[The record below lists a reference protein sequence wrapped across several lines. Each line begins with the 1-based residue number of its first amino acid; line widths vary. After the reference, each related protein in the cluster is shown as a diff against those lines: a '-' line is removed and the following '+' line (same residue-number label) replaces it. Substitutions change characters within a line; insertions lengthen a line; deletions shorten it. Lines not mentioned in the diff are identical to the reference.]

1 MKKGMH
7 TMKDQSLY
15 TRLADEIFNYI
26 KRNHIKNGE
35 RIPSERKLAELFSSS
50 RATVREAIRIL
61 ENKGIIEI
69 QIGNGMYLRE
79 DLNQDLYRIELWKT
93 DYMEILEVKM
103 LLEGKI
109 IKELCNYL
117 PIENLLGIEEAL
129 GKLEQGYEYGIFD
142 LEADHLFH
150 RRLRQCSHN
159 KTLIQLA
166 DNLTVKLD
174 EYGNRIDPTRK
185 IWFDTI
191 PLHREMMNGIRNHD
205 YQKAWEAYMMI
216 YDMDKKI
223 LRGKG

>member
-1 MKKGMH
+1 
-7 TMKDQSLY
+7 MKDQSLY

-26 KRNHIKNGE
+26 KCNHIKNGE

-79 DLNQDLYRIELWKT
+79 DLNQNLYRIELWKT
-93 DYMEILEVKM
+93 DYMEILEVKK
-103 LLEGKI
+103 LLELPI

-117 PIENLLGIEEAL
+117 PMENLLGIEEAL

-142 LEADHLFH
+142 LEADNLFH

-174 EYGNRIDPTRK
+174 EYGHRIDPTRK

-191 PLHREMMNGIRNHD
+191 PFHREMLNGIRNHD
-205 YQKAWEAYMMI
+205 YRKAEEAYMTI
-216 YDMDKKI
+216 YELDKKI
-223 LRGKG
+223 LKGKG

>member
-1 MKKGMH
+1 
-7 TMKDQSLY
+7 MKDQLLY
-15 TRLADEIFNYI
+15 TRLADEILNYI
-26 KRNHIKNGE
+26 KSNHIKNGE

-50 RATVREAIRIL
+50 RTTVREAIRIL

-69 QIGNGMYLRE
+69 QIGNGMYLKE
-79 DLNQDLYRIELWKT
+79 DLKQDLYRIELWKT
-93 DYMEILEVKM
+93 DYMEILEVKV
-103 LLEGKI
+103 LLEKHI

-142 LEADHLFH
+142 LEADNLFH

-166 DNLTVKLD
+166 DNMTVKLD
-174 EYGNRIDPTRK
+174 EYGHRIDPTRK

-191 PLHREMMNGIRNHD
+191 PFHREMLNGIRNHD
-205 YQKAWEAYMMI
+205 YQKAWEAYMAI
-216 YDMDKKI
+216 YELDKKI
-223 LRGKG
+223 LKGKG